1 MATATQI
8 ATRALK
14 RLAVVA
20 PDETPS
26 ALDTQ
31 HAEEV
36 LDELIA
42 SWEGSWRSS
51 DVLPL
56 DARFEGGV
64 IAILAER
71 LAEDYGRQITPIL
84 ARDAEQGR
92 QLMDAAFI
100 AVPVQRFDD
109 GLTATGHFS
118 GATYILG
125 EEPADYSPWAA
136 GTAYSVRDIVTAS
149 GLVYE
154 CTTAGTSG
162 STAPSAAETAV
173 ADGSVVWCFRRVA

>member
-8 ATRALK
+8 ATRALR

-71 LAEDYGRQITPIL
+71 LAEDYGRPVTAIL
-84 ARDAEQGR
+84 ARDAERGR
-92 QLMDAAFI
+92 HQEAHGYLRNACAFHPRTSVAAH
-100 AVPVQRFDD
+100 P
-109 GLTATGHFS
+109 L
-118 GATYILG
+118 
-125 EEPADYSPWAA
+125 
-136 GTAYSVRDIVTAS
+136 
-149 GLVYE
+149 
-154 CTTAGTSG
+154 
-162 STAPSAAETAV
+162 
-173 ADGSVVWCFRRVA
+173 RVGP